1 MNVSN
6 TTLSSDSIP
15 PSVSSILTKDFDSLT
30 LPQKEDLAEF
40 VKIEEEAT
48 ASLSTLASALK
59 DISAEGADILD
70 ESLEKTDIPP
80 KDKEQVKKIYSQTIL
95 QTIGNVISSIS
106 EHLKKGKELLNIPFL
121 AEKVLNVIEGFQAF
135 KAKLDKYLPVSCDTI
150 LKNSVPVLLFITD
163 AVAPGISTVLR
174 ASNIL
179 QKATDFLQDENL
191 NKIKEKLQAVIE
203 RSSKEP
209 GLDSVVKAT
218 ELSGITDVPPSTL
231 GKVLGTD
238 PKAMDETIK
247 EVSQK
252 PGLIDLVKNLGH
264 YAEMVLPKNQK
275 DIGKIKETIKSAA
288 IKPLEG
294 LGLPKEVIKLVE
306 QQLDKGL
313 SKVEKVLSEQ
323 IISNKPLIE
332 KIASIQKISGEI
344 LFSTISEVNKIIK
357 SNIPE
362 THKVKEVSDAF
373 AHGLKSSMKKCLS
386 GNVKDIATKL
396 QDPKIK
402 NFAKT
407 ILKAGHATL
416 LDIERMAGKA
426 GPSRER

>member
-1 MNVSN
+1 MNANN

-15 PSVSSILTKDFDSLT
+15 HSISSILTKDFDSLT

-40 VKIEEEAT
+40 VRTEEEAT
-48 ASLSTLASALK
+48 ASLSTLASTLK
-59 DISAEGADILD
+59 DISSEGADILD

-80 KDKEQVKKIYSQTIL
+80 QDKNQVKKIYSQTIL
-95 QTIGNVISSIS
+95 QTIENVTSSIF
-106 EHLKKGKELLNIPFL
+106 EYLKQGKEVLNIPFL
-121 AEKVLNVIEGFQAF
+121 AEKLLNVIEGFQAF
-135 KAKLDKYLPVSCDTI
+135 KAKLDQHLPVSCDTI
-150 LKNSVPVLLFITD
+150 LKKAVPVLLFITD

-174 ASNIL
+174 ASTIL
-179 QKATDFLQDENL
+179 EKATDFLQDENL
-191 NKIKEKLQAVIE
+191 NKIKEKLKAVIE

-218 ELSGITDVPPSTL
+218 ELSDMVDVPPSTL

-252 PGLIDLVKNLGH
+252 PGLIDLVQNLGY

-275 DIGKIKETIKSAA
+275 DIAKIKETIKSAA
-288 IKPLEG
+288 IKPLERF
-294 LGLPKEVIKLVE
+294 GLPKEVTKIIE

-313 SKVEKVLSEQ
+313 SKIEKVLSEQ

-332 KIASIQKISGEI
+332 KIASIQKISGEV
-344 LFSTISEVNKIIK
+344 LFSTINEATKIIK
-357 SNIPE
+357 TNIPE
-362 THKVKEVSDAF
+362 AQKAKEVRDSF
-373 AHGLKSSMKKCLS
+373 ANGLKSGIKKCLS
-386 GNVKDIATKL
+386 GNIKDMATKL

-407 ILKAGHATL
+407 ILKAGHAAL